1 MQHFVVGFA
10 FSFDAKQVALI
21 RKKRPT
27 WQAGKLNGIGGK
39 IEAGED
45 PIDAMVR
52 EFYEETG
59 VSTEPKQWQICAVL
73 GSKPD
78 AQTRWHMHVYSLRG
92 LDLQRL
98 KSTTDEQIEIHEVGS
113 SAIANEGISNLAW
126 LIPLALDID
135 LARLDVRALY
145 DDMPSTD

>member
-10 FSFDAKQVALI
+10 FNADAKQVALI
-21 RKKRPT
+21 RKKRPS
-27 WQAGKLNGIGGK
+27 WQAGRLNGIGGK
-39 IEAGED
+39 IETGED

-59 VSTEPKQWQICAVL
+59 VSTESKQWQTCAVL

-78 AQTRWHMHVYSLRG
+78 AQTQWHMHVYSLRG

-98 KSTTDEQIEIHEVGS
+98 KSTTDEQIEIHRVGS
-113 SAIANEGISNLAW
+113 SVIATEGISNLAW

-135 LARLDVRALY
+135 LTRLDVRALY
-145 DDMPSTD
+145 DDMPTTD